1 MIKELVTNANEI
13 KAKEPNFYCKDWL
26 PIPRNTLTMIS
37 APGGTGKS
45 FLSIQLA
52 IRIIQE
58 LLENGNNQKVL
69 LWLSED
75 PLYLTKYRI
84 QKVFLRIMNITD
96 EHEIHRILDRLDVIG
111 AEQETIYFQNLTSEQ
126 IKELGDEL
134 VTQYAVVVL
143 DPLIAFYAG
152 EENSN
157 SQARAFMNILNRMA
171 QDRLLS
177 IVLIHHHNKNSEG
190 AKTRGASA
198 FVDAVRLLYSVS
210 TFKNKETEEIHPTRR
225 LIRIEKDNWGVRML
239 LNTDKFEREILPY
252 SVTEVTM
259 TSNNGGEE
267 KNKKGKK
274 SIWEVI

>member
-1 MIKELVTNANEI
+1 MIKELVTNANQI
-13 KAKEPNFYCKDWL
+13 QAKEPSFYCKEWL
-26 PIPRNTLTMIS
+26 PIPKNTLTMIS

-58 LLENGNNQKVL
+58 LLKDGNNQKVL

-75 PLYLTKYRI
+75 PLYLTKDRI
-84 QKVFLRIMNITD
+84 QKVISRIMNITD
-96 EHEIHRILDRLDVIG
+96 EIEIHNILDRLDIIG

-126 IKELGDEL
+126 MKELGDEL
-134 VTQYAVVVL
+134 VTQYAVVIL

-157 SQARAFMNILNRMA
+157 SQARAFMNILNKIA

-177 IVLIHHHNKNSEG
+177 IVLIHHHNKNGEG

-210 TFKNKETEEIHPTRR
+210 TIKDEETEEIHPTKR
-225 LIRIEKDNWGVRML
+225 LIKIEKDNWGVRML
-239 LNTDKFEREILPY
+239 LNTDEFKREILPY
-252 SVTEVTM
+252 SVKEITIK
-259 TSNNGGEE
+259 SNNEE
-267 KNKKGKK
+267 KNEKK
-274 SIWEVI
+274 SITELI